1 MQFKRLEQD
10 SMVSRRS
17 RDLGGQE
24 LVVLVEEQ
32 PPYVQFGTLDYFWP
46 HSIRLPNSQLHLKC

>member
-1 MQFKRLEQD
+1 MMQFERLEKD

-24 LVVLVEEQ
+24 LVVLVEGQ
-32 PPYVQFGTLDYFWP
+32 PPYVQFGRLNYFWP
-46 HSIRLPNSQLHLKC
+46 HFIRLPISHLHF

>member
-1 MQFKRLEQD
+1 MQFERLEKD

-32 PPYVQFGTLDYFWP
+32 PPYVQFGNIIFGHT
-46 HSIRLPNSQLHLKC
+46 